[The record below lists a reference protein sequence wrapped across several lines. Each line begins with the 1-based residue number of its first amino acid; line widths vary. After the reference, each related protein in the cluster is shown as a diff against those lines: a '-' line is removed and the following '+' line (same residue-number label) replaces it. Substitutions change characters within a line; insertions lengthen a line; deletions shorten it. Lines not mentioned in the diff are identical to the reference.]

1 MSGRTKWS
9 ELRDPTMADPERRIR
24 IEARERAMETIIAL
38 AKVRE
43 QRGVSQAELARDL
56 QVTQANIS
64 KIERKALSGDD
75 LYLSTVSNYI
85 AAMGGQ
91 LQLIARFPTR
101 RSRSPCSRRSTMT
114 SSLSPH
120 RSPPAC
126 LERRKIAGVARCD
139 AYPHRRAGLTAH
151 RP

>member
-9 ELRDPTMADPERRIR
+9 ELRDPTMANPARRAR
-24 IEARERAMETIIAL
+24 IEARERAMDTIVAL

-43 QRGVSQAELARDL
+43 QRGVSQAELAHDL

-91 LQLIARFPTR
+91 LQLIARFPDQEIPIPLLTSAR
-101 RSRSPCSRRSTMT
+101 DDVEGEHSP
-114 SSLSPH
+114 
-120 RSPPAC
+120 
-126 LERRKIAGVARCD
+126 VASGMPRG
-139 AYPHRRAGLTAH
+139 AEG
-151 RP
+151 